1 MPPLV
6 IKSTAKAI
14 IGWLLFSTIL
24 LVGIAYYLYTRD
36 WKPESLLILF
46 AIPVAI
52 DIWAALQL
60 LKLQSRRLTL
70 VDDML
75 RFEEGMVS
83 KSQRNLMLT
92 KIEDVRVDQSFGQR
106 LLGVG
111 NLSVQATGDASPLR
125 MENIDNA
132 RAVADQILI
141 AAKAARRT

>member
-1 MPPLV
+1 MKPLI

-14 IGWLLFSTIL
+14 IGWLLFSTLL
-24 LVGIAYYLYTRD
+24 LVGIAYFLYTRD
-36 WKPESLLILF
+36 WKPESLLSLF

-60 LKLQSRRLTL
+60 LMLQSRRLTL

-83 KSQRNLMLT
+83 KFRRNLMLT
-92 KIEDVRVDQSFGQR
+92 KIEDVRVDQSLSQR
-106 LLGVG
+106 LLGIG
-111 NLSVQATGDASPLR
+111 NFSVQATGDASPLR

-132 RAVADQILI
+132 HAVADQILT
-141 AAKAARRT
+141 AAKAARRA

>member
-1 MPPLV
+1 MKPLV

-36 WKPESLLILF
+36 WKPESLLSLF

-60 LKLQSRRLTL
+60 LMLQGRR
-70 VDDML
+70 
-75 RFEEGMVS
+75 
-83 KSQRNLMLT
+83 LT
-92 KIEDVRVDQSFGQR
+92 KIEDVRVDQSLSQR
-106 LLGVG
+106 LLGIG

-132 RAVADQILI
+132 HAVADQILT
-141 AAKAARRT
+141 AAKAARRA